1 VTAPAMIP
9 ALSANGRRLVVAKSG
24 TTIIL
29 DPPGEPVNATFVAP
43 HPLGGLSTSPTLSAD
58 GRLFAWWDTKV
69 MRVWDTATATLAG
82 PELPAKNGALRAFS
96 RAGDRLAVI
105 GFDRGE
111 LKGRIFVWNYRTG
124 QQNAVLRSD
133 AANFAPTVLSF
144 SPDGR
149 RLAACSEHLVI
160 VWDVDTAKELFT
172 FRGHRGNVADVAFS
186 FDGNRLA
193 SGGLDGIVR
202 IWDVRPFEEPPD

>member
-1 VTAPAMIP
+1 
-9 ALSANGRRLVVAKSG
+9 L
-24 TTIIL
+24 
-29 DPPGEPVNATFVAP
+29 
-43 HPLGGLSTSPTLSAD
+43 TSPTLSAD

-69 MRVWDTATATLAG
+69 MRVWDTATSTLAG
-82 PELPAKNGALRAFS
+82 PELPAKNGALRTFS
-96 RAGDRLAVI
+96 RAGDRLAVV

-111 LKGRIFVWNYRTG
+111 LKGRVLVWNYRTG
-124 QQNAVLRSD
+124 QQIAVLRSD
-133 AANFAPTVLSF
+133 AANFAPSALSF

-160 VWDVDTAKELFT
+160 VWDVDTAQEIFT

-186 FDGNRLA
+186 SDGNHLA

-202 IWDVRPFEEPPD
+202 IWDVRPGDERPD